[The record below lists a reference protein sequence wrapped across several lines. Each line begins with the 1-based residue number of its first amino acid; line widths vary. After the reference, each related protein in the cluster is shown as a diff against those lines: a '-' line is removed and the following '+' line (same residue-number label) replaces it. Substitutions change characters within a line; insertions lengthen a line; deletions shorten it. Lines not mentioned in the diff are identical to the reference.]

1 MTNAKKPLALTL
13 GDPAGIGP
21 DISLLAFAARR
32 HEHIPPFVLLGD
44 PEVLR
49 ARARALDLATPI
61 EVIDDAGAAPAL
73 FAEALPVLPISV
85 AAAVIAGRP
94 DQAAAPAIRHSIER
108 AVALVG
114 RWRGECRGHQPD
126 Q

>member
-1 MTNAKKPLALTL
+1 MTNANKPLALTL

-21 DISLLAFAARR
+21 DISLFAFAARR

-49 ARARALDLATPI
+49 ERARALDLATPI

-73 FAEALPVLPISV
+73 FAEALPVLPIRRRR
-85 AAAVIAGRP
+85 AGRRRSP
-94 DQAAAPAIRHSIER
+94 RSGRGAGDPAFDR
-108 AVALVG
+108 A
-114 RWRGECRGHQPD
+114 CRCPRR
-126 Q
+126 